1 MCDTPELPLGNDF
14 EVGINVSAFDPLE
27 KEVLA
32 QEGRSVTALIAATP
46 TGAAI
51 HASLS
56 IALADLQ
63 DGDYHGVIQGADIDT
78 HLTAYLGQEVWVRIT
93 SGSSD
98 LTGAV
103 KHVVVNP
110 RYLA

>member
-1 MCDTPELPLGNDF
+1 MSDVAELPLGNDF
-14 EVGINVSAFDPLE
+14 EVGINVSAFDPLV
-27 KEVLA
+27 KDVVA
-32 QEGRSVTALIAATP
+32 QEGRSITALLAASP

-56 IALADLQ
+56 ITLSDLQ

-78 HLTAYLGQEVWVRIT
+78 NLTAYVGQHVWLRIL

-103 KHVVVNP
+103 QHLVTNP